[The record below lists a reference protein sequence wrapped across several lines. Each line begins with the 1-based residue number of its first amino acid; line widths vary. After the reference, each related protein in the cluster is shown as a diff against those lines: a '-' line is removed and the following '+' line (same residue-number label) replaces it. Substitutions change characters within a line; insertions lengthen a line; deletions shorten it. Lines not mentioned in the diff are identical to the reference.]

1 MSLNHTLQKMKKI
14 ITYLVIFS
22 HLTTSCAFAG
32 PTSSQ
37 DASEES
43 MVVGIR
49 SKTIR
54 FDDVSPVHLQD
65 LAQSAEENITIL
77 ARGDV
82 VLHKFCVQ
90 RNLNIQ
96 TEGQVIFENEG
107 TIGESCTIE
116 AKEVLVKKHL
126 KTEGFFE
133 FKGRNFT
140 NTGHLMA
147 KRGASLLTENAVV
160 NKGKVTVDGKELLLA
175 GTTFDNFGDIESF
188 KGIRGSISESSTN
201 KGSIR
206 TRNNFIFQSG
216 SFTNDK
222 KASLFTFGIH
232 QLDIQNLYQ
241 DAGSV
246 YSPLLLFLRAGAVEY
261 KDSHRF
267 FGNEAII
274 HSFLGN
280 IEASANSKF
289 FSRLYLQFNSQADI
303 QHGGTVEASFDQSYP
318 YLDYFKT
325 KFTSALPQVSEE
337 TATDLEEQI
346 LALPLEQWEQVSQLR
361 HQIHGQFE
369 KAVVFNAMGNLYR
382 RGMDRVDH
390 GSIIYR
396 ADGLSNMERHTC
408 WAGVFKG
415 NDLLINTATLL
426 MDEVR
431 LSSPAGL
438 IEAQARISAQIKK
451 STYEG
456 EEGVRIAAQKA
467 LEIEQLSTSAPLTT
481 ITAPTISIRD
491 AHAQGS
497 LSVTGK
503 KIKKE
508 GTIESTETLFMEA
521 DDMEAR
527 GLTKG
532 KQTEVRAHKMLQDD
546 PTSRIQG
553 DQTAV
558 LYIPNNSSFQ
568 GEIKGDE
575 VTVHI
580 KDMNLV
586 NLLSHLQTNTANIHL
601 DSDVVLDKNTTIH
614 PTLHLWATSLTNKAK
629 VTGDKDFVAY
639 VQERFINEG
648 GLAVKGMLGVKAK
661 EILNQGVRDPNGT
674 IQSASLTGHD
684 IILEA
689 LEGSIE
695 SLYGEFKAEQNSHMK
710 AKKHISLKAS
720 TASAGENNVLE
731 ADENI
736 LIESLK
742 RREQTQDGY
751 IDHKEESSLHA
762 GEHLVASAGHD
773 MTFIGANTTSKAGTH
788 FQAGNNI
795 IDQALALESESH
807 SASDDFTQKETSRV
821 YEVCQ
826 HSSEGAFVAHAM
838 GRYIGEAPQVDA
850 RSISIKGVEGGV
862 QIRDV
867 HNIHTSQTSSQTDGG
882 TFGES
887 RNYQSQSSDQ
897 QSQGAKLTA
906 KESIMIF
913 SENGPIA
920 LANVICI
927 APKTILEAPLV
938 QLLLGESSSNFASSE
953 QKSDFWWQSL
963 IQRKEEHRTHAAS
976 TFSGELEVKAKE
988 TIIEQVKGKT
998 LDFMERM
1005 AGDPGKIITSL
1016 VEDLHNVEEKKV
1028 EGPSKALAAIVAIAA
1043 SIATAGAGSAIA
1055 ASLYGAV
1062 TTGLTSILSSMT
1074 AAAFSSICSQAAVA
1088 LVSCKGD
1095 PLKAAEFLASEESL
1109 KSLGISVITAGATSG
1124 LGQVFKIPTEA
1135 SQLESF
1141 GDHAANNTLRGGV
1154 NVAVGSAFGQ
1164 NPEEAALS
1172 SLRVVAAGTLQG
1184 VAAHAI
1190 GDAHQ
1195 SGQLDGFTSK
1205 IFHTVAGA
1213 SAGIILSSGDPLS
1226 GLISGGIGGLAAET
1240 GAEVAGSMGVDANL
1254 AAGIGRITT
1263 VTTAAFTGQNI
1274 DIAQMTGTT
1283 AVENNFLAHQRKGEE
1298 KRKSDDSD
1306 DRLAILVPQD
1316 FSASPFDLTQSSCED
1331 SLLKVFKSSPEL
1343 SEAER
1348 FQALQASQLYRR
1360 IPGDNQRNFL
1370 IDLYENLHAHSPEAY
1385 IGNIYLQVLDP
1396 SATASNYSLAA
1407 QYTAHDPINNRV
1419 RWALQSNLLQYG
1431 IEHGR
1436 VELNQRIRLSPE
1448 FSYQTHEF
1456 AFQFSNNVPTIGR
1469 CAWEMIKIYDVSQLF
1484 GEKAGGWLINQ
1495 TIENFN
1501 SPHGFSS
1508 MPWGGKAVRWAID
1521 TLDPYCKSE

>member
-1 MSLNHTLQKMKKI
+1 MFQKMKKI
-14 ITYLVIFS
+14 IGYLVIFN
-22 HLTTSCAFAG
+22 HLTASCAFAVR
-32 PTSSQ
+32 TSSQ
-37 DASEES
+37 ISPEES
-43 MVVGIR
+43 MSASVR
-49 SKTIR
+49 SKILR
-54 FDDVSPVHLQD
+54 FDNITPVHLHD
-65 LAQSAEENITIL
+65 LPQSAEENITIM

-90 RNLNIQ
+90 RNLNIH
-96 TEGQVIFENEG
+96 TEGRVLFENESI
-107 TIGESCTIE
+107 IGENCTIE
-116 AKEVLVKKHL
+116 AKEVLLKKQVK
-126 KTEGFFE
+126 TQGSFE
-133 FKGRNFT
+133 FKGLNFT
-140 NTGHLMA
+140 NAGHLMA
-147 KRGASLLTENAVV
+147 GRGASLITENAVV
-160 NKGKVTVDGKELLLA
+160 NKGKMTVEGKEFLLS
-175 GTTFDNFGDIESF
+175 GTTFDNLGDIESF
-188 KGIRGSISESSTN
+188 KGIRGSISESTTN

-206 TRNNFIFQSG
+206 TRHNFIFQSG
-216 SFTNDK
+216 NFTNDK
-222 KASLFTFGIH
+222 NASLFTFGIH
-232 QLDIQNLYQ
+232 QLDVQNLYQ
-241 DAGSV
+241 DSGSV
-246 YSPLLLFLRAGAVEY
+246 YSPLLHFLRAGAVEY
-261 KDSHRF
+261 KASHRF

-274 HSFLGN
+274 QSSLGN

-289 FSRLYLQFNSQADI
+289 FSRLYLQFNSQANI
-303 QHGGTVEASFDQSYP
+303 QHGGTVELSFDQSYP

-325 KFTSALPQVSEE
+325 KPMSVLSHISKE

-346 LALPLEQWEQVSQLR
+346 LALPLGQWEQVSKLR
-361 HQIHGQFE
+361 HQIHEQFE
-369 KAVVFNAMGNLYR
+369 KAIVFNAMGDLYR
-382 RGMDRVDH
+382 EGIDRIDH
-390 GSIIYR
+390 GSVIYR
-396 ADGLSNMERHTC
+396 VGGLSNMERHTS

-415 NDLLINTATLL
+415 NDILVNAANLV

-431 LSSPAGL
+431 LSSSAGL
-438 IEAQARISAQIKK
+438 VEAQARIAAQIKN
-451 STYEG
+451 STYHG
-456 EEGVRIAAQKA
+456 EDGVRIAAQEA
-467 LEIEQLSTSAPLTT
+467 LEIEHLNTSAPLTT
-481 ITAPTISIRD
+481 IAAPIIGIRD

-497 LSVTGK
+497 LSVIGK

-508 GTIESTETLFMEA
+508 ETVESTKTLFMEA
-521 DDMEAR
+521 DEIETHD
-527 GLTKG
+527 LTKG
-532 KQTEVRAHKMLQDD
+532 QQVVMRAHRMYEDAPSSQ
-546 PTSRIQG
+546 IEG
-553 DQTAV
+553 VQTV
-558 LYIPNNSSFQ
+558 LLDIPNNSSFQ

-586 NLLSHLQTNTANIHL
+586 NLLSHLQTNRANIHL
-601 DSDVVLDKNTTIH
+601 ESDVVLDKDTVIH
-614 PTLHLWATSLTNKAK
+614 PTLHLWAKSLTNKAK

-674 IQSASLTGHD
+674 IQWASLTGHD

-689 LEGSIE
+689 LEGSID
-695 SLYGEFKAEQNSHMK
+695 SLYGEFQAKQNSHMK

-731 ADENI
+731 ANENI

-751 IDHKEESSLHA
+751 VDHKEESSLHA
-762 GEHLVASAGHD
+762 GKHLVASAGHNI
-773 MTFIGANTTSKAGTH
+773 TFIGAKTASQAGTH

-795 IDQALALESESH
+795 IDKALDLESESH
-807 SASDDFTQKETSRV
+807 SASKDFAQEETRRV
-821 YEVCQ
+821 HEVCQ
-826 HSSEGAFVAHAM
+826 HSSGGAFVAHAL
-838 GRYIGEAPQVDA
+838 GRYIGEAPQVEA
-850 RSISIKGVEGGV
+850 RSISISGIEGGV

-867 HNIHTSQTSSQTDGG
+867 HNIHTSQTSSKTEGG

-887 RNYQSQSSDQ
+887 RTYQSQSVEQ
-897 QSQGAKLTA
+897 NSQGAKLTA
-906 KESIMIF
+906 KESIMVF

-920 LANVICI
+920 LANVTCI

-938 QLLLGESSSNFASSE
+938 QLFLGESSSNFASSE
-953 QKSDFWWQSL
+953 QKSDFWWQNL
-963 IQRKEEHRTHAAS
+963 TQRKEEHRTHSAS

-988 TIIEQVKGKT
+988 TILEQVKGQT
-998 LDFMERM
+998 LDFMKHI

-1043 SIATAGAGSAIA
+1043 SIATAGTGSAIA
-1055 ASLYGAV
+1055 ASLYGTV

-1074 AAAFSSICSQAAVA
+1074 LAVFSSVCSQAAVA

-1095 PLKAAEFLASEESL
+1095 PLKAAESLASEESL
-1109 KSLGISVITAGATSG
+1109 KSLAISAITAGATNG
-1124 LGQVFKIPTEA
+1124 LGQAFKIPTEA
-1135 SQLESF
+1135 SQLRSF

-1154 NVAVGSAFGQ
+1154 NLAVGSAFGQ
-1164 NPEEAALS
+1164 IPEEAALS
-1172 SLRVVAAGTLQG
+1172 SLRGIATNTLQG

-1213 SAGIILSSGDPLS
+1213 SAGIILSSDDPLS
-1226 GLISGGIGGLAAET
+1226 GIISGGIGGLATET
-1240 GAEVAGSMGVDANL
+1240 GAEVAASMGVDANL
-1254 AAGIGRITT
+1254 AASIGRITA

-1274 DIAQMTGTT
+1274 DIAQMTGIT
-1283 AVENNFLAHQRKGEE
+1283 AVENNFLMHQRKEEE
-1298 KRKSDDSD
+1298 KRKSYDSD
-1306 DRLAILVPQD
+1306 DKLATLFQQD
-1316 FSASPFDLTQSSCED
+1316 LSASPFDLTQSSCED
-1331 SLLKVFKSSPEL
+1331 PLLKAFKSSPEL

-1360 IPGDNQRNFL
+1360 IPGDNQRNFF

-1385 IGNIYLQVLDP
+1385 TGNLYLQVLDP
-1396 SATASNYSLAA
+1396 SVTASNYSIAA
-1407 QYTAHDPINNRV
+1407 QYTARDPINNRV

-1436 VELNQRIRLSPE
+1436 VELNQRISLSPE

-1456 AFQFSNNVPTIGR
+1456 AFQFANNVPTIGR
-1469 CAWEMIKIYDVSQLF
+1469 CAWEMIKIFDVSRLL

-1508 MPWGGKAVRWAID
+1508 MPWAGKAVRRAID